1 MNALTGDANI
11 FIAKDKRWKL
21 EVIIKPDKEQASL
34 LAAKIIAQKIKIK
47 PTAVIGF
54 ATGSTPLLLYKEL
67 VKMNH
72 AKEIS
77 FRRITSFNLDE
88 YVGLGPEHP
97 CSFHNEMQKN
107 LFNEIDIPPQAIN
120 IPDGQT
126 RDIEAMCSNY
136 ETEIRK
142 AGGIDLQILGIGH
155 DGHLGFNE
163 PGSSLSSRTRLKTL
177 SQETLEA
184 NSRFFGHKDKV
195 PKHVVTMGLGSIMD
209 ADTCLLL
216 AFGASKAEAVYQMVE
231 GPVSAS
237 WPATILQHHQKAIVI
252 LDNDAATMLKR
263 KQYYL
268 DVYAQKPQWQRWE

>member
-1 MNALTGDANI
+1 M
-11 FIAKDKRWKL
+11 

-34 LAAKIIAQKIKIK
+34 LAAKIVAQKINKK

-67 VKMNH
+67 IKMNR
-72 AKEIS
+72 AKEVS
-77 FRRITSFNLDE
+77 FRRVTSFNLDE
-88 YVGLGPEHP
+88 YVGLDTRHP
-97 CSFHNEMQKN
+97 CSFHNEMQQN
-107 LFNEIDIPPQAIN
+107 LFNEIDIPPQAVN
-120 IPDGQT
+120 IPDGQAQ
-126 RDIEAMCSNY
+126 DIEAMCQSY
-136 ETEIRK
+136 ETEIKK

-184 NSRFFGHKDKV
+184 NSRFFGHIDKV
-195 PKHVVTMGLGSIMD
+195 PRQVVTMGLGSIMD

-216 AFGASKAEAVYQMVE
+216 AFGESKADAVYQMIE
-231 GPVSAS
+231 GAVSAS
-237 WPATILQHHQKAIVI
+237 WPATVLQHHQKAIII
-252 LDNDAATMLKR
+252 LDKDAAQMLKR

-268 DVYAQKPQWQRWE
+268 DVYEQKPEWQRWE